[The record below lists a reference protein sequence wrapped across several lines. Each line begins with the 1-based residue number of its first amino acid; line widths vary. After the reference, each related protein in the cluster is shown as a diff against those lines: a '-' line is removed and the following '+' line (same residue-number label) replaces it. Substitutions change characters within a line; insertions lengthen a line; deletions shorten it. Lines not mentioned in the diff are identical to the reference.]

1 MAIDNE
7 LLTLETLSAEQ
18 LADYIRQIIDS
29 DFQRL
34 VQLLYRL
41 DVSEEKLKNVLAD
54 NPSGDAGA
62 LIAQLV
68 MERME
73 QSKLTREKFRQ
84 QDDIPEDERW

>member
-1 MAIDNE
+1 MPIDNE

-18 LADYIRQIIDS
+18 LAEYIRQLIDS

-54 NPSGDAGA
+54 NPSGDAGGM
-62 LIAQLV
+62 IAQLV
-68 MERME
+68 MERTE
-73 QSKLTREKFRQ
+73 QSKITREKFRQ

>member
-1 MAIDNE
+1 MPLDNE
-7 LLTLETLSAEQ
+7 LLTLDTLSAEQ

>member
-1 MAIDNE
+1 MPIDNE

-18 LADYIRQIIDS
+18 LAEYIRQLIDS

-54 NPSGDAGA
+54 NPSGDAGDM
-62 LIAQLV
+62 IAQLV

-73 QSKLTREKFRQ
+73 QSKITREKFRQ
-84 QDDIPEDERW
+84 QGDIAEDERW

>member
-1 MAIDNE
+1 MAADNE
-7 LLTLETLSAEQ
+7 LLTIESLSAEQ
-18 LADYIRQIIDS
+18 LAEYIRQLIDT

-41 DVSEEKLKNVLAD
+41 DVSEEKLKNLLSD

-62 LIAQLV
+62 MIAQLV

-73 QSKLTREKFRQ
+73 QSRKTRDMFRQ
-84 QDDIPEDERW
+84 ENDIAEDERW